1 MVCGPKVLLTQ
12 GENGFSIKTPP
23 PFPPHVPT
31 LILRSITG
39 PHPSLESSTVFP
51 SSHSS
56 NPKSPFIYPVSHS
69 HSQILSFILS
79 CWTPSPS
86 HGGLSM
92 EVPVIEM
99 TNQSIFITPNL
110 TELRTQVNPGSSVL
124 KQRRYNT
131 HEVQMRNP
139 QVANQACRELVETRG
154 RCLNP
159 WDKAFVICSG
169 PFQEHEMEVDRAWI
183 LPKGALRRT
192 KSKRILATMLHAC

>member
-1 MVCGPKVLLTQ
+1 MRRIFP
-12 GENGFSIKTPP
+12 IKTPP

-39 PHPSLESSTVFP
+39 PRPSLESSTVFP

-56 NPKSPFIYPVSHS
+56 NPKSLYTLVSHS
-69 HSQILSFILS
+69 HSQILSSILS

-86 HGGLSM
+86 HGGLSI
-92 EVPVIEM
+92 EVSVIEM
-99 TNQSIFITPNL
+99 TNHSIIITPNL
-110 TELRTQVNPGSSVL
+110 TELRSQVDAGSSIL

-131 HEVQMRNP
+131 HEVQIRNP
-139 QVANQACRELVETRG
+139 QVASQACRELVETRG

-169 PFQEHEMEVDRAWI
+169 PFQEHKMKVDRAWI
-183 LPKGALRRT
+183 LLKGGFTSDKVQTNTCNYVTCLLKLT
-192 KSKRILATMLHAC
+192 Q

>member
-56 NPKSPFIYPVSHS
+56 N
-69 HSQILSFILS
+69 LS

-92 EVPVIEM
+92 EVSVIEM

-110 TELRTQVNPGSSVL
+110 TELRTQVNPGGSVL

-169 PFQEHEMEVDRAWI
+169 PFREHEMEVDRAWI